1 MNASPNSTIN
11 FDLHASA
18 QRVPDEV
25 RARLLESPGFGQVF
39 TDHMI
44 SLRYSADQGWH
55 DGKLEPYGPLILD
68 PATAVLHYSQEI
80 FEGLKAYRQD
90 GGPIVAF
97 RPHANAARFRRSA
110 ARMAMPEL
118 PDDAFVQA
126 IELLVSHDRD
136 WVPANPEHSLYLRP
150 FMIATTVALGVGRPA
165 SSYLFLAIASPVAS
179 VFAGGGQRTVS
190 VWLAEGYTRAAP
202 GGTGEAKTGGNYAA
216 SFLGQQ
222 QAVDNGCDQVVWLDA
237 VEHRWVEEMG
247 GMNLFFVYGSGKDA
261 RIMTPPLTGSLL
273 PGITRDSL
281 LTLAPDL
288 GIPASE
294 GTISVGQWRSGCESG
309 RDAAARAAARHP
321 VRPAAR
327 PVRLGAQDRL
337 TETTPS
343 LTSPFSERSNR
354 PVGHRGHVRRVRLP
368 AGCGTHA
375 WPCSHFS
382 LCSASPTATGWRE
395 SLRWRTA

>member
-1 MNASPNSTIN
+1 MSASPIPTIN
-11 FDLHASA
+11 FDLQISE
-18 QRVPDEV
+18 QRVPAEV

-39 TDHMI
+39 TDHMV

-55 DGKLEPYGPLILD
+55 DGKLEPYGPLVLD

-136 WVPANPEHSLYLRP
+136 WVPANPDHSLYLRP
-150 FMIATTVALGVGRPA
+150 FTIATTVALGVGRPA
-165 SSYLFLAIASPVAS
+165 SSYLFLVIASPSGS
-179 VFAGGGQRTVS
+179 VFAGGGLRAVS
-190 VWLAEGYTRAAP
+190 VWLAEGYTRAAR

-247 GMNLFFVYGSGKDA
+247 GMNLFFVYGSGHDA

-294 GTISVGQWRSGCESG
+294 GAISVEQWRSGCESG
-309 RDAAARAAARHP
+309 EITEVFACGTAA
-321 VRPAAR
+321 VI
-327 PVRLGAQDRL
+327 
-337 TETTPS
+337 T
-343 LTSPFSERSNR
+343 
-354 PVGHRGHVRRVRLP
+354 PVGEVKGATGSWTIGDGQPGPVAMRLREQLLGIQFGRLP
-368 AGCGTHA
+368 D
-375 WPCSHFS
+375 PY
-382 LCSASPTATGWRE
+382 GWVHKI
-395 SLRWRTA
+395 A